1 MASTEI
7 VQDETNVG
15 GRFFARQAT
24 GLVREV
30 SWLDAAMYNLI
41 WSSVPL
47 AIAFVLAYGTAFYV
61 GADMGMATLI
71 AFVLALPTAITYAM
85 LSAAVPRSGGDYTWI
100 SRTIHPAVGF
110 ASNLSFSFWATFFI
124 GLYAVFLGFFGVGPV
139 LRVIAAYTGNLGV
152 LGAADFFFSS
162 SGVLVTGA
170 IVILGSAAVLSFGR
184 GLRGFMRFQR
194 YAFIFWLV
202 GSVLLPILILLFV
215 SPETF
220 RANFDSY
227 AAAIGGPGGAYD
239 GYVAGGQYAAAPFD
253 LGATFLAVTLPYYTL
268 GFIFQSAYF
277 GGEIKRGAR
286 NTLLSIPGAQIIA
299 VVLILLSIVVLV
311 PKVGAGLLA
320 GTGFHLVG
328 DDLSGATGFAFAPL
342 YTELAAIA
350 SGNIFIGLVITV
362 GMLLLFILFVPQ
374 TMILLSR
381 NLFAWSFDRL
391 MPTKFGEVNER
402 THSPVTA
409 ILVIAVVGL
418 ISVAIIAFNPEL
430 TFIVGLLG
438 LTWTY
443 VAVALAGI
451 VFPYRQR
458 ETFEASPHNQ
468 RVGGVPLLSII
479 SALSLVG
486 MGTIVWILLNDAN
499 SGTSLAVNP
508 ERVALGVAVPA
519 VGVVLYFVIRGIQ
532 RARGINVD
540 LAYREI
546 PPD

>member
-1 MASTEI
+1 
-7 VQDETNVG
+7 
-15 GRFFARQAT
+15 
-24 GLVREV
+24 
-30 SWLDAAMYNLI
+30 
-41 WSSVPL
+41 L

-61 GADMGMATLI
+61 GADMQLATLI
-71 AFVLALPTAITYAM
+71 AFALALPTAITYAM

-124 GLYAVFLGFFGVGPV
+124 GLYAVFLGYFGIGPV
-139 LRVIAAYTGNLGV
+139 LRVISAYTGNAGV
-152 LGAADFFFSS
+152 LGGADFFFSS
-162 SGVLVTGA
+162 TGVLITGA
-170 IVILGSAAVLSFGR
+170 VVIVASAAVLSFGR

-194 YAFIFWLV
+194 YAFVLWMA
-202 GSVLLPILILLFV
+202 GSVLLPILILLFT
-215 SPETF
+215 SSDSF

-227 AAAIGGPGGAYD
+227 AAAIGGPSGAYA
-239 GYVAGGQYAAAPFD
+239 GYVEGGQYASAPFD

-277 GGEIKRGAR
+277 GGEIKRGTR

-299 VVLILLSIVVLV
+299 VILIALSVVVLV
-311 PKVGAGLLA
+311 PKIGTGLLA
-320 GTGFHLVG
+320 GTGFHLAG
-328 DDLSGATGFAFAPL
+328 DDLSGATGFMFAPL

-350 SGNIFIGLVITV
+350 SGNLVVGLIITV

-391 MPTKFGEVNER
+391 MPTRFGEVNER
-402 THSPVTA
+402 THSPVAA
-409 ILVIAVVGL
+409 ILVIGVVGL
-418 ISVAIIAFNPEL
+418 ISVAIVAFNPEL

-443 VAVALAGI
+443 VVVAVAGI
-451 VFPYRQR
+451 LFPFRQR
-458 ETFEASPHNQ
+458 ETFEASPYNG
-468 RVGGVPLLSII
+468 RLGGIPLMSIV
-479 SALSLVG
+479 SALSLAG
-486 MGTIVWILLNDAN
+486 MSTIAWILISDAN
-499 SGTSLAVNP
+499 SGTSLAGNP

-519 VGVVLYFVIRGIQ
+519 IGIVLYFVIKGVQ
-532 RARGINVD
+532 KARGVNVD
-540 LAYREI
+540 LAYKEI